1 MIAYYSSAS
10 RNTERFV
17 ERLVLPSCRIED
29 YQSGRYILIT
39 PTFADALGNHPV
51 PKPVIKFLNQH
62 RHGMVGVIGAGNR
75 NFGSYFALGG
85 RFVAAKCGVPL
96 LHRIELSG
104 TEADVDIVRKLHAE
118 NLRTP

>member
-1 MIAYYSSAS
+1 MIVYYSSSS

-17 ERLVLPSCRIED
+17 DRLDLPSCRID
-29 YQSGRYILIT
+29 GYQSGRYILIT

-51 PKPVIKFLNQH
+51 PKPVIKFLNCH
-62 RHGMVGVIGAGNR
+62 RDGMVGVIGAGNR

-104 TEADVDIVRKLHAE
+104 TETDVDIVRKLYAE
-118 NLRTP
+118 NLRTA

>member
-1 MIAYYSSAS
+1 MD
-10 RNTERFV
+10 
-17 ERLVLPSCRIED
+17 RLDLPSCRID
-29 YQSGRYILIT
+29 GYQSGSYILIT

-51 PKPVIKFLNQH
+51 PKPVIKFLNCH
-62 RHGMVGVIGAGNR
+62 RDGMVGVIGAGNR

-104 TEADVDIVRKLHAE
+104 TETDVDIVRKLYAE
-118 NLRTP
+118 NLRTA